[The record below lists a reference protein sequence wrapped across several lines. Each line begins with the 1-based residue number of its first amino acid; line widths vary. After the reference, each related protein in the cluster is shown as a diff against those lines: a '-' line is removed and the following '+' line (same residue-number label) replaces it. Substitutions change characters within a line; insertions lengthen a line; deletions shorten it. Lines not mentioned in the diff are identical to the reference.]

1 MGEAANERDGRLRM
15 IRDSA
20 AGIAA
25 AGDLGR
31 IRRLRFTEPG
41 FDRATWAEM
50 AALGWPGLCVAE
62 ADGGSGFGAAELC
75 ALAEV
80 LGAALV
86 PEPMIAAAVIAP
98 LLDAATRD
106 EVLAGRRIVLPA
118 WTERAA
124 ALPAALP
131 TGPATRLGSGRITGT
146 LRFIPMAAG
155 ADAFL
160 VRAREGIALVVRDA
174 AGAVLTTERTQDGG
188 HFGTLSLEDAPALVL
203 PGDVD
208 AAIEATTLATAA
220 ELLGLAERAFAIT
233 LDYLRTRVQFGRA
246 IGSFQALQ
254 HRAADLRLQLAL
266 ARVSIDAA
274 AITLDAGASPDT
286 ARAAVSR
293 AKARASDMALL
304 VTRQAIQLHGGI
316 GYTDEHEIGLYLRR
330 AMVLANLHGSAALHR
345 ARYAALAP
353 EEDD

>member
-1 MGEAANERDGRLRM
+1 M

-25 AGDLGR
+25 PGDLGR

-62 ADGGSGFGAAELC
+62 ADGGSGLGAAELC

-86 PEPMIAAAVIAP
+86 PEPVIAAAVIAP

-131 TGPATRLGSGRITGT
+131 AALAAGPATRRHSGRITGT
-146 LRFIPMAAG
+146 LRFIPMATG

-160 VRAREGIALVVRDA
+160 VRARDGLALVARDA
-174 AGAVLTTERTQDGG
+174 PGAVLTTERTQDGG
-188 HFGTLSLEDAPALVL
+188 HFGTLSLEDAPARVL

-208 AAIEATTLATAA
+208 AAIEAATLATAA

-266 ARVSIDAA
+266 ARASIDAA
-274 AITLDAGASPDT
+274 AITLDAGASSDT

-316 GYTDEHEIGLYLRR
+316 GYTDEHDIGLYLRR